1 MTEQVTWQPTR
12 ELARFVAGCAYSAL
26 TEPALTAARRSL
38 VNFLGV
44 TVGGCRHEAVEQTI
58 AAVGDLGACGDVPLL
73 GRAETFDAGSAAL
86 VNGIASSVLDFDST
100 QLKKTNIH
108 PSGPVLPALLAVAAT
123 RQVQGRDF
131 VNAFVLGV
139 EVACRLANTVF
150 GGKNPGWHVT
160 GVAGG
165 IGAAVAVGKV
175 LAFTPEQLVAAIGI
189 AANQAGGLREMY
201 GTACKALTPGR
212 AAQTGLLS
220 AMMAR
225 HGFSAPSHPLEGP
238 KGYAKVFTGA
248 GVAPEILGDL
258 GKSYEIEFNIFKPYP
273 CAIVVHPVIDAVS
286 QLAVKHD
293 LSPTDVVRLEVEV
306 PPVALELA
314 GHAEPRTELETKFSV
329 THGAALGLK
338 HRGARTEHFSE
349 ETVADPELRA
359 IRARVT
365 PKAVPGFRKE
375 EARVRALLAD
385 GRAVELHVPH
395 ALGSLERPMS
405 DAEIAEKFFALTRP
419 VLGKARAEKLHAAAT
434 GLADLDDAGLLG
446 RI

>member
-12 ELARFVAGCAYSAL
+12 ELSRFVAASDFSDLSEAAL
-26 TEPALTAARRSL
+26 QAARRSL

-44 TVGGCRHEAVEQTI
+44 TIGGCRHEAVEQTI
-58 AAVGDLGACGDVPLL
+58 EALADLGARGEVPVL
-73 GRAETFDAGSAAL
+73 GRAERFDAGSAAL

-123 RQVQGRDF
+123 RKISGREF
-131 VNAFVLGV
+131 VNAFVQGV
-139 EVACRLANTVF
+139 EISCRLANAVF

-175 LAFTPEQLVAAIGI
+175 LAFTPDQFVAAIGI
-189 AANQAGGLREMY
+189 AANQACGLREMY

-238 KGYAKVFTGA
+238 KGFARVFTGE
-248 GVAPEILGDL
+248 GVPPEILSDL
-258 GKSYEIEFNIFKPYP
+258 GKSFEIEFNIFKPYP

-286 QLAVKHD
+286 QLAETHALD
-293 LSPTDVVRLEVEV
+293 AADVVRLEVDV
-306 PPVALELA
+306 PAVALELA
-314 GHAEPRTELETKFSV
+314 GNAEPSTELECKFSV
-329 THGAALGLK
+329 THGAAVGLK
-338 HRGARTEHFSE
+338 YRGARTEHFSE
-349 ETVADPELRA
+349 EAAADPELRA
-359 IRARVT
+359 IRARVVT
-365 PKAVPGFRKE
+365 QAAPGFRKE
-375 EARVRALLAD
+375 EARVRAVLAD
-385 GRAVELHVPH
+385 GRTVELHVPH
-395 ALGSLERPMS
+395 AIGSLQRPMG
-405 DAEIAEKFFALTRP
+405 DADIAQKFFVLARP
-419 VLGKARAEKLHAAAT
+419 VLGEVRAEKLLEAAT
-434 GLADLDDAGLLG
+434 GLADLDDAGMLL